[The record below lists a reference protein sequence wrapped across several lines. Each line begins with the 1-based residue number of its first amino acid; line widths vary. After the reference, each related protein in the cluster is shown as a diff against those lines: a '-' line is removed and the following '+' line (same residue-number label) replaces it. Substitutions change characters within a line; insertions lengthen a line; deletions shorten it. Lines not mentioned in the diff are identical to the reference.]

1 MIQFTSS
8 QAEKYRELINKAA
21 DTLTDEEAAYAPMIF
36 ERWEPDKDYI
46 VGKRLCHQDKL
57 YKVLIAHTSQATWT
71 YQLLQR
77 VVHRAHQEDDLADVV
92 EAAKLRHPRHRHD
105 RHPGCSA
112 LGDRFCFP
120 ISDDRNLLVVIV

>member
-1 MIQFTSS
+1 MPLSRFHFAASIKCKD
-8 QAEKYRELINKAA
+8 EK
-21 DTLTDEEAAYAPMIF
+21 
-36 ERWEPDKDYI
+36 
-46 VGKRLCHQDKL
+46 V
-57 YKVLIAHTSQATWT
+57 

-92 EAAKLRHPRHRHD
+92 EAAKLRHPRHCHD
-105 RHPGCSA
+105 RHPGRSA